1 MSKPDDTPWIKY
13 RPRLKQT
20 YVITPT
26 YETEAE
32 LDEALAKL
40 RATGRIRIPQDEFL
54 HILGYVGHLSNA
66 DYRNDVLLYTM
77 RKHHTDRW
85 YAKFDITKTGR
96 FLSNKYDLGGIGDLE
111 RL

>member
-1 MSKPDDTPWIKY
+1 MSKPNDTPWTKY
-13 RPRLKQT
+13 RPRMKQT

-40 RATGRIRIPQDEFL
+40 RATGLMRIPQNNFL
-54 HILGYVGHLSNA
+54 NILGYTGHLSNA

-77 RKHHTDRW
+77 KKCHGDRW
-85 YAKFDITKTGR
+85 FARFDIAKTGR
-96 FLSNKYDLGGIGDLE
+96 FVSKKYDLGASGDLE